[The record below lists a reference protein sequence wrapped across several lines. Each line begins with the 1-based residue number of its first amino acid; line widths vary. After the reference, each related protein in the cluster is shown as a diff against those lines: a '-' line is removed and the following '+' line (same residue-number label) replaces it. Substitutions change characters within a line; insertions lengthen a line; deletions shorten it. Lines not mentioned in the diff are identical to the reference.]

1 MSFRLKVSAVIA
13 AFLTLVACKDEQTQ
27 QGAAAASAVPEVQ
40 AIKAEPREIPLSFEY
55 AARVQG
61 SKETEVR
68 ARVGGILIK
77 RNYVEGSKV
86 KEGDVLFQIDPEPFE
101 VELLQ
106 AKAELSQNEANLK
119 AAETQWDRI
128 SKLFKERIVSEKS
141 RDEARANLD
150 ALRASTAL
158 ADAKVKSAQLNLNYT
173 TVRAPISGITSMET
187 QSEGS
192 LIAVN
197 TPMTTITQLDPA
209 YVIFSASENEIFKLG
224 SMIEQGLIV
233 NPRHSKTVYA
243 KVKYGNGA
251 VYGYDGEINF
261 VNPSIDETTGTLK
274 LRAVFPNPENKLVP
288 GQFVR
293 LILEGLIRKDA
304 IVVPQE
310 AVMQSPNGSIVYRI
324 NSQGI
329 VEAVPVEVGLTTPE
343 GDWIIDKGLSSG
355 DVVIVNGIMKV
366 RPGAPAKADIK
377 EQALPSVPVEKP
389 AADTKPSAMDDVRSY
404 ISERASASA
413 ASNDDLPVETAPVQ
427 SEADIYAVPAAG
439 TASETS
445 PKSDD
450 AVAPAKA
457 DSSSRSNDG
466 KIAGTQSQEEPSESG
481 VILLREENQTPPA
494 DNVIILKEDTLSKA
508 EKNGGAAATSA
519 RTEVYTD
526 KVISQTEQNMLIAG

>member
-13 AFLTLVACKDEQTQ
+13 AFLTLAACKDDQTQ

-40 AIKAEPREIPLSFEY
+40 AIKAELREIPLSFEY

-377 EQALPSVPVEKP
+377 EQALPSVPVEKT

-413 ASNDDLPVETAPVQ
+413 ASNDDLPVETAPAR
-427 SEADIYAVPAAG
+427 SEADVSAAPAAG

-445 PKSDD
+445 SKSDD
-450 AVAPAKA
+450 AAVPAEA

-466 KIAGTQSQEEPSESG
+466 ETAGTQSQEEPSESG

-508 EKNGGAAATSA
+508 GKNGGAAATSA
-519 RTEVYTD
+519 GTEVYTD
-526 KVISQTEQNMLIAG
+526 KVISQTEQNTLIAG